1 MYQCPPLKRRNN
13 LQASEGI
20 VKVLDTLCLGANSCS
35 CLCES
40 AQYCCHLGD
49 ANHSCRSWS
58 AIPAPRETGTQR
70 TNLPQD
76 LQHFLRSTCTYR
88 CTYTRACTEHVY
100 VSIHVTPTEV
110 AAIYPDGEVE
120 VFLQNRHTT
129 ITRSLSRVSNKLE
142 IQCVNT

>member
-1 MYQCPPLKRRNN
+1 MNRLN
-13 LQASEGI
+13 I
-20 VKVLDTLCLGANSCS
+20 VATWAMLITAVGHA
-35 CLCES
+35 
-40 AQYCCHLGD
+40 Y
-49 ANHSCRSWS
+49 HSCRSWS

-76 LQHFLRSTCTYR
+76 LQHFLRSTCTCR

-100 VSIHVTPTEV
+100 VIIHVPPTEV

-129 ITRSLSRVSNKLE
+129 ITMSLSRVSNKLE
-142 IQCVNT
+142 IQCVNTLGVLGVTYTEVSFIQITPRSNKCNEY